1 MEAKLN
7 NDGKGVLIRTQDADM
22 FYQLLNK
29 IIVEENLVVVD
40 TVAPN
45 DDDVNSVYQYLIGT
59 GSGGT
64 V

>member
-1 MEAKLN
+1 
-7 NDGKGVLIRTQDADM
+7 M

-29 IIVEENLVVVD
+29 IIVEENFAVD

-45 DDDVNSVYQYLIGT
+45 DDDVNSVYQYLVGT